1 MGFRLD
7 PRSEELISDGL
18 PLLNRVSGDRIR
30 HELEQIFAEPEPERT
45 LFRLDELGILSQI
58 QPSLHCDRWLQDKYQ
73 TLRQEMQIET
83 WDLKPE
89 DCSFLHLALLSY
101 RLDEEALAELARRLK
116 MKRDDA
122 DDLHLLLNLQ
132 TILPDVGKTRR
143 PSTVYRLLEPYP
155 ARVLA
160 AAWVTAD
167 RRRLR
172 ERLLRYQTEWRL
184 METEITGN
192 VLKAMGLRPSPLFG
206 RLLGELRDAR
216 LDGRVS
222 SREGEITLLEKLLE
236 REEIGREDGRGDRG
250 TG

>member
-1 MGFRLD
+1 M
-7 PRSEELISDGL
+7 
-18 PLLNRVSGDRIR
+18 
-30 HELEQIFAEPEPERT
+30 
-45 LFRLDELGILSQI
+45 
-58 QPSLHCDRWLQDKYQ
+58 
-73 TLRQEMQIET
+73 
-83 WDLKPE
+83 
-89 DCSFLHLALLSY
+89 
-101 RLDEEALAELARRLK
+101 
-116 MKRDDA
+116 
-122 DDLHLLLNLQ
+122 
-132 TILPDVGKTRR
+132 
-143 PSTVYRLLEPYP
+143 PYP

-236 REEIGREDGRGDRG
+236 REGIGREE
-250 TG
+250 